1 VRHEKLK
8 VIAEECHRSSSP
20 DAVSPE
26 TSSSTHRKNSVVE
39 ESLSTPE
46 GLSTSVVA
54 LLKSPFSLETTGGQS
69 DAWKYRGYEEKTPSK
84 LTTAPWVRL
93 MVQTGTRL
101 GPVGRCQLEE

>member
-1 VRHEKLK
+1 VRHDKLK

-20 DAVSPE
+20 DAVSPK

-39 ESLSTPE
+39 ESPE
-46 GLSTSVVA
+46 GLSTSVAA

-84 LTTAPWVRL
+84 LTTALWVRL

-101 GPVGRCQLEE
+101 GPVARCQLEE